1 MEYSISEVAEKMRVT
16 ISTLRYYDN
25 IGLLQNLKKNKAGNR
40 VFSEE
45 DIETIRVV
53 QYLKKSGMQLIEIKE
68 FMNWCKEGDSTLDK
82 RLNLFRK
89 QKEIVESEIVRLQET
104 LNLIKY
110 KEWYYTQAV
119 KDGTEQ
125 NIKNMPLEK
134 MPKEV
139 QEEFK
144 KCHCC

>member
-1 MEYSISEVAEKMRVT
+1 MKVT

-25 IGLLQNLKKNKAGNR
+25 IGLLKNVKKNKAGNR
-40 VFSEE
+40 VFSDE
-45 DIETIRVV
+45 DIETIRII
-53 QYLKKSGMQLIEIKE
+53 QYLKKSGMQLAEIKE
-68 FMNWCKEGDSTLDK
+68 FMNWCKEGDSTLNS
-82 RLNLFRK
+82 RLNLFIK
-89 QKEIVESEIVRLQET
+89 QKEIVMSEIERLQET

-125 NIKNMPLEK
+125 HIKNMPLEA
-134 MPKEV
+134 MPLEI

>member
-1 MEYSISEVAEKMRVT
+1 MEYSISEVAEKMKVT

-25 IGLLQNLKKNKAGNR
+25 IGLLQNLKKNKAGKR

-45 DIETIRVV
+45 DIETIRIV

-82 RLNLFRK
+82 RLNLFTK
-89 QKEIVESEIVRLQET
+89 QKEIVVSEIARLQET

-125 NIKNMPLEK
+125 NVKNMPLEK

>member
-1 MEYSISEVAEKMRVT
+1 MEYSISEVAQKMKVS
-16 ISTLRYYDN
+16 IPTLRYYDN
-25 IGLLQNLKKNKAGNR
+25 IGLLQNLKKNKSGNR

-45 DIETIRVV
+45 DIETIRVI
-53 QYLKKSGMQLIEIKE
+53 QYLKRSGMQLVEIKE
-68 FMNWCKEGDSTLDK
+68 FMNWCHQGDSTIEK
-82 RLNLFRK
+82 RLNLFKK
-89 QKEIVESEIVRLQET
+89 QKENVLIEINRLQEA
-104 LNLIKY
+104 LNLIEY
-110 KEWYYTQAV
+110 KEWYYTKAL

-125 NIKNMPLEK
+125 YVKNMPLEK

>member
-1 MEYSISEVAEKMRVT
+1 MEYSISEVAEKMKVT
-16 ISTLRYYDN
+16 IPTLRYYDN
-25 IGLLQNLKKNKAGNR
+25 IGLLQNLKKNKSGNR

-82 RLNLFRK
+82 RLNLFTK
-89 QKEIVESEIVRLQET
+89 QKEIVVSEIARLQET

-119 KDGTEQ
+119 KDRTEKNVK
-125 NIKNMPLEK
+125 NIAIEK

-139 QEEFK
+139 QDEFK

>member
-1 MEYSISEVAEKMRVT
+1 MEYSISEVAEKMKVT

-40 VFSEE
+40 VFSEK

-89 QKEIVESEIVRLQET
+89 QKENVLSEIARLQET